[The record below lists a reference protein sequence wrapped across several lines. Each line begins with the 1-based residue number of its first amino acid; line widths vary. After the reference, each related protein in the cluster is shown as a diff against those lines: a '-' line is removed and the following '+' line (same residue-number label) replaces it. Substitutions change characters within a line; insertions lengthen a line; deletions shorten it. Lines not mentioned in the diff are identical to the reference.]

1 MTDLAVP
8 KQAQTRA
15 NSTKS
20 RSGRGNLWQRMS
32 LATRYACASGLVL
45 TLAAA
50 IIGSL
55 VTARIE
61 DAVLRNSANAT
72 AIYMESLISPISQQF
87 RDSDTLSPGA
97 QRALEELFQNTSL
110 GETVVSYKFWR
121 RDGLL
126 IEASNRDLVG
136 QTFEVTENLRRA
148 WDGEVRADFE
158 DLSNAEDIAEGA
170 LGVPLLEVYS
180 PIREVWSGEVIAVAE
195 FYVVNYELRDDLIA
209 ARRGAWGAVFAIML
223 GLGSILYAIVLGGS
237 RLIESQR
244 RDLAARMSD
253 LRELSQHNTDLR
265 LRVQGAAARAAAQ
278 TEQTIRR
285 IGADLHDGPAQY
297 LAYAALRLDNLR
309 DKLAPGAAISEL
321 DTVATAVNDAM
332 TELRA
337 LSRGLSLPDIAGRP
351 VSAIVQ
357 SVAEAH
363 NVRSGHAVT
372 LDLRCDTDPDLS
384 PAARI
389 CVFRFMQ
396 EGLTNASRHADG
408 TGISVTLTCV
418 PGELRLCLR
427 DCGPGLP
434 APPEPAADGHGLG
447 LAGLRDRVE
456 SLGGTFSARTHPEGG
471 TELSM
476 TLETGFQS

>member
-8 KQAQTRA
+8 EQGPTRPKL
-15 NSTKS
+15 TQ
-20 RSGRGNLWQRMS
+20 SGLGLGNRWQRMS
-32 LATRYACASGLVL
+32 LATRYAFASGLVL

-61 DAVLRNSANAT
+61 DAVVRNSANAT
-72 AIYMESLISPISQQF
+72 AIYMESMISPISQQF

-97 QRALEELFQNTSL
+97 KRALEELFQNTSL

-136 QTFEVTENLRRA
+136 QTFEVTENLLRA

-158 DLSNAEDIAEGA
+158 ELGSAEDIDEGA
-170 LGVPLLEVYS
+170 LSLPLLEVYS
-180 PIREVWSGEVIAVAE
+180 PIREVWSGDVIAVAE

-209 ARRGAWGAVFAIML
+209 ARRGAWGAVFGIML
-223 GLGSILYAIVLGGS
+223 ALGSLLYAIVLGGS

-244 RDLAARMSD
+244 RDLAARMAD
-253 LRELSQHNTDLR
+253 LHELSQHNTELR
-265 LRVQGAAARAAAQ
+265 LRVQAAAARAAAQ
-278 TEQTIRR
+278 TEQTMRR

-309 DKLAPGAAISEL
+309 DKLAPGDAEL

-351 VSAIVQ
+351 IAAIVQ
-357 SVAEAH
+357 AVAEAH
-363 NVRSGHAVT
+363 GVRSGHTVA
-372 LDLRCDTDPDLS
+372 LDLRCGSDPDLS

-396 EGLTNASRHADG
+396 EGLGNASRHADG
-408 TGISVTLTCV
+408 IGISVTLTCKS
-418 PGELRLCLR
+418 GELRLCLR
-427 DCGPGLP
+427 DHGPGLP
-434 APPEPAADGHGLG
+434 AVPEPAEEGHGLG

-456 SLGGTFSARTHPEGG
+456 SLGGIFSGRTHPDGG
-471 TELSM
+471 TELIM
-476 TLETGFQS
+476 TIETGPQS